1 MEDAPASLGLGV
13 DTNGAGTTAGVLRAG
28 QFLTVGAQLVRMVS
42 TVLKAVAS
50 ATGVGADAAETCSWT
65 WPSESSLAKPAMT
78 AEPVLKATR
87 ANE

>member
-1 MEDAPASLGLGV
+1 M
-13 DTNGAGTTAGVLRAG
+13 
-28 QFLTVGAQLVRMVS
+28 RMVS

-50 ATGVGADAAETCSWT
+50 TTEVGADAAETCSWT

-78 AEPVLKATR
+78 AEPALKATR